1 MNAEPVTYFDIF
13 GVDDIPKKIRKFIR
27 NKNIM
32 TSIYRIQAYD
42 SIMCGCFY
50 IGFIDSMLKDQS
62 LLAYTYLFFPKKS
75 KKNEKMVLTR
85 IWVGFLDV
93 YFVVEVGVGGGINLN
108 QIPKT
113 RDNYVYS

>member
-42 SIMCGCFY
+42 LIMCGCFY

-62 LLAYTYLFFPKKS
+62 LLEYTYLFFPKKS
-75 KKNEKMVLTR
+75 KNNEKMVL
-85 IWVGFLDV
+85 I
-93 YFVVEVGVGGGINLN
+93 
-108 QIPKT
+108 
-113 RDNYVYS
+113 